1 MNNKQRKRIQTILD
15 ELYEIQEEEQEKYDN
30 APEGLQDTDRV
41 YKFQENADEI
51 EDIILSL
58 ESLMED

>member
-51 EDIILSL
+51 NDIILSL